1 MKILRRS
8 IQVIDIGE
16 MRDIIIL
23 KPPTITVG
31 ERNNQVYSYPEADW
45 INAYALVH
53 PGGNE
58 RSLQEAN
65 LTYDNIVTIYI
76 RWDENLQS
84 DWKVSYDGFDY
95 TIHKSSNIDAKKR
108 FIQLLCYAK
117 TG

>member
-8 IQVIDIGE
+8 IFSIDIGE
-16 MRDIIIL
+16 MRDIVIL
-23 KPPTITVG
+23 KPPTITAGVRG
-31 ERNNQVYSYPEADW
+31 NEILTYPEVNW
-45 INAYALVH
+45 VSAYALVH

-76 RWDENLQS
+76 RWNGNLQS
-84 DWKVSYDGFDY
+84 NWKVRYDGFDY
-95 TIHKSSNIDAKKR
+95 TIHQSSNVDAKKR

>member
-16 MRDIIIL
+16 MRDIVIL
-23 KPPTITVG
+23 KAPTIMVG
-31 ERNNQVYSYPEADW
+31 TRGNENLTYPESGW
-45 INAYALVH
+45 ISAYALVK

-65 LTYDNIVTIYI
+65 LTYDNIITVYI
-76 RWDENLQS
+76 RWNSSLQS
-84 DWKVSYDGFDY
+84 NWKVRYDGFDY
-95 TIHKSSNIDAKKR
+95 TIHKSSNVDAKKR
-108 FIQLLCYAK
+108 FIELLCYAK

>member
-8 IQVIDIGE
+8 IQTIDIGE
-16 MRDIIIL
+16 MRNLVTL
-23 KPPTITVG
+23 KPPTITIG
-31 ERNNQVYSYPEADW
+31 TRGNEILTFPEANW
-45 INAYALVH
+45 ISAYALVH

-58 RSLQEAN
+58 RSLQESG

-76 RWDENLQS
+76 RYNANLKS
-84 DWKVSYDGFDY
+84 NWKIAYDGFDY
-95 TIHKSSNIDAKKR
+95 TIHKSSNIDAKNR